1 MRRHHEFACIV
12 LLGVFTN
19 IVCAQGPQSGDPG
32 DGGGYPFAAESRP
45 CRNCGSVIPDFKGWT
60 LAGSAPQD
68 YTVGYVTN
76 GLLIGSRLYGLISSK
91 ADANGAGF
99 GTIMQMI
106 SAVDYRGK
114 RVRFSAL
121 LRPHDVDSGA
131 GLWFRVDAADGKV
144 LAFDNMQS
152 RPVLGTQEWKRY
164 EVVVDVPEQGTRIA
178 FGVLLIGKGKLGIDA
193 LQFEK
198 VGRNVATTEDDGLPK
213 S

>member
-1 MRRHHEFACIV
+1 MPRYREFACV
-12 LLGVFTN
+12 LLLCVFAN

-45 CRNCGSVIPDFKGWT
+45 CRNCGSVIPDFKGWI

-68 YTVGYVTN
+68 YTVGYETS
-76 GLLIGSRLYGLISSK
+76 GLVNGSRMYGLISSK
-91 ADANGAGF
+91 ADAKGAGF

-106 SAVDYRGK
+106 SAEDYRGQ
-114 RVRFSAL
+114 RVRFSGL
-121 LRPHDVDSGA
+121 LRPRDVESGA
-131 GLWFRVDAADGKV
+131 GLWFRVDASDGKI

-178 FGVLLIGKGKLGIDA
+178 FGVLLIGKGKLGINA
-193 LQFEK
+193 LQFEE
-198 VGRNVATTEDDGLPK
+198 VGRNVATTEDDGPPK